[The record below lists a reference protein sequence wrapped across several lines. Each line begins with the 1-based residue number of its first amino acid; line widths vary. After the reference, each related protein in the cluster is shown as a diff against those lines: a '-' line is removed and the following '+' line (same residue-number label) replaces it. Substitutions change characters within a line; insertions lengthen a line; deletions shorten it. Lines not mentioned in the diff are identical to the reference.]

1 MENRLIALACI
12 CILAFTLVTASL
24 ALVSSNQDYAFAA
37 ARQSGVSVVLSE
49 GRGNIFD
56 CNFNQLTG
64 TAMRQYAFIEPG
76 RASYHTLFEAI
87 PASLRASFYESIQR
101 GMPFLMPVTGEAASR
116 AQYLFYAP
124 ERYQPMPIAQHLIG
138 YLDNTGHGVSGVE
151 YAYDDLLSGGSTQK
165 QIVCSMNAYGNWIE
179 SDAPRAAD
187 ISGTG
192 AGVMLTLDSRIQRT
206 CEAIGMEM
214 IDKGCILVMET
225 ATGRIR
231 ASVSLPLYDPENV
244 AASIARQDTSL
255 VNRTVNAYNVGSV
268 FKPLLAAAALE
279 QGISEEETYECV
291 GAIEVGGHIYRC
303 AYGRGHGTVDM
314 RTALSQSCNC
324 YFVWLG
330 LQLGAQ
336 TVHEAAEA
344 AGFGQS
350 QQVAAG
356 MRTVSGNLPSTGQ
369 LTDRGQL
376 ASVSFGQGA
385 LTATPVQVAAMMNL
399 FAGEGRYLEPS
410 FVEGI
415 VNEYEQTVSQS
426 LYRPVQRQV
435 FSLQTAQTVRQ
446 MLVGVVEEG
455 LGQKA
460 APRVGGAGGKTGT
473 AQTGRYDEAG
483 EEIMDAWFA
492 GFYPADEPVY
502 TIVVLLDSGTHGSD
516 DAAGIF
522 AQVADS
528 LSFFLEET

>member
-24 ALVSSNQDYAFAA
+24 ALVSSNQDYALAA

-314 RTALSQSCNC
+314 RT
-324 YFVWLG
+324 
-330 LQLGAQ
+330 
-336 TVHEAAEA
+336 
-344 AGFGQS
+344 
-350 QQVAAG
+350 
-356 MRTVSGNLPSTGQ
+356 VSGNLPSTGQ

-435 FSLQTAQTVRQ
+435 FSPQTAQTVRQ

-522 AQVADS
+522 AQLADS
-528 LSFFLEET
+528 LSVFLEET